1 MPRCGRST
9 YPRIILPKV
18 QGSRFNSHLLALEI
32 ASNVRSALG
41 QIEDVLGEL
50 EARAG
55 VINGE

>member
-1 MPRCGRST
+1 M
-9 YPRIILPKV
+9 

-41 QIEDVLGEL
+41 QIEDVLGDL

-55 VINGE
+55 VLE